1 MTEIAAWK
9 IPDIDNVSD
18 ATIEKVWR
26 DWAVIEMGKRCVLIA
41 VSRGISETREIRAL
55 CLAFLHDCSQCIY
68 FAVKVSALVFDS
80 LLFRLTENIANN
92 LPFRVLRPSPL

>member
-18 ATIEKVWR
+18 AVIEEAWR
-26 DWAVIEMGKRCVLIA
+26 DWALIEMGKRYAFIIA
-41 VSRGISETREIRAL
+41 SRCISEIWDIRAL

-68 FAVKVSALVFDS
+68 FSIKVSSRVID
-80 LLFRLTENIANN
+80 LFVLWLTYIIANSI
-92 LPFRVLRPSPL
+92 PFRILRPSSL